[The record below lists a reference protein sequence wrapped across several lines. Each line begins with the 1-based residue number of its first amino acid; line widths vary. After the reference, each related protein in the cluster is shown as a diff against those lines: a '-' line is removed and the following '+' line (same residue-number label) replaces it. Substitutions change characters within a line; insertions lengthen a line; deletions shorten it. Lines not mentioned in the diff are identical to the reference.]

1 MKLMTLPPE
10 SQRLRRIARAHA
22 AGEFSRS
29 EYRQA
34 RRVLLEE
41 LARSG
46 SSTFEDTFRRS
57 AHTARR
63 DAAGVAVLEVTRGDI
78 VAPRGRHRPFRWF
91 VGVLGFLIGLMW
103 LIPALG

>member
-46 SSTFEDTFRRS
+46 ASTLEDTFRRS

-63 DAAGVAVLEVTRGDI
+63 DEAAVLAVTRGEV
-78 VAPRGRHRPFRWF
+78 VAPRSRHLPFRWF

-103 LIPALG
+103 LIPALGG